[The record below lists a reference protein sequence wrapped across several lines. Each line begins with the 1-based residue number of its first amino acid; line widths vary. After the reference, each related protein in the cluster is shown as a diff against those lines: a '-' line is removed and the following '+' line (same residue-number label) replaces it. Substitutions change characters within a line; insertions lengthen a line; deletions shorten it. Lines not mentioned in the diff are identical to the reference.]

1 MIGIGVEKMHDEI
14 ILKVNNLTK
23 KYDAFE
29 LKDINFEL
37 PKGYIMGF
45 VGQNGAGKSTTLK
58 CIMNLI
64 QFESGNIELLGKNN
78 KKYSEMIRNKVGY
91 VSEEQ
96 YFYEE
101 MTVDWTNK
109 FIRNFYPKWN
119 QGVLEDLLNRFRID
133 RTKKIKELSKGMK
146 VKLSVAHA
154 LAHKPQLLI
163 LDEPTSGL
171 DPVARNEL
179 MELFL
184 DIIQDEE
191 CSILFSSHITSDIEK
206 IADYVTVINNGK
218 IIVCEEKNELFNKWK
233 MVKADLKYYNNQTIS
248 HLKGIEK
255 GEVGFSG
262 ITNNIQ
268 AFDKIFHEQFTNA
281 NYLKD
286 KVSLEELL
294 LRLVKGVE

>member
-1 MIGIGVEKMHDEI
+1 MHDDI
-14 ILKVNNLTK
+14 ILKVNHLIK
-23 KYDAFE
+23 KYDTFE

-64 QFESGNIELLGKNN
+64 EYESGNIEVLGKDS
-78 KKYSEMIRNKVGY
+78 KKYSEMIKSKVGY

-109 FIRNFYPKWN
+109 FVKSFYGEWD
-119 QGVLEDLLNRFRID
+119 QSLLENLLNRFHID
-133 RTKKIKELSKGMK
+133 RTKTVKELSKGMK

-154 LAHKPQLLI
+154 LAHNPKLLI

-184 DIIQDEE
+184 DIIQDEDR
-191 CSILFSSHITSDIEK
+191 SILFSSHITSDIEK
-206 IADYVTVINNGK
+206 IADYITVINNGR

-233 MVKADLKYYNNQTIS
+233 IVKADKKYLNTKAAS
-248 HLKGIEK
+248 GLKGIEK
-255 GEVGFSG
+255 GEFGFSG
-262 ITNNIQ
+262 ITDNIQ
-268 AFDKIFHEQFTNA
+268 AFDKIFHEQFTNG
-281 NYLKD
+281 NYLRD
-286 KVSLEELL
+286 KVNLEELL
-294 LRLVKGVE
+294 LRLVKEVE